1 MEHGI
6 LPKRRICPN
15 GHQMKLYMGQRN
27 QWNCN
32 KRPCLKKIGLKH
44 GTWFTDL
51 KLDFVIAVRFIY
63 CWSKELVSIKFC
75 EEELGM
81 SHDTTVKWCNYM
93 REVCAAS
100 LERENSGKIGGEGR
114 IVEVDE
120 SLFTRRKN
128 HAGRV
133 LPRIWILGGICR
145 ETGESFLKT
154 VPDRG
159 VQTLMKIIKDNVAEG
174 STIYTD
180 SWKSYR
186 TSELEAQGFTHFK
199 VNHKY
204 HFVDPESGAHTQTIE
219 RMWGSAKWRNK
230 KQRGTSRN
238 MLDSYLAEFMWRQR
252 NKEENPFLQILRD
265 IATFWPPEENT

>member
-1 MEHGI
+1 
-6 LPKRRICPN
+6 
-15 GHQMKLYMGQRN
+15 
-27 QWNCN
+27 
-32 KRPCLKKIGLKH
+32 
-44 GTWFTDL
+44 
-51 KLDFVIAVRFIY
+51 
-63 CWSKELVSIKFC
+63 
-75 EEELGM
+75 
-81 SHDTTVKWCNYM
+81 M

-120 SLFTRRKN
+120 SLFTE
-128 HAGRV
+128 GR
-133 LPRIWILGGICR
+133 
-145 ETGESFLKT
+145 TMQGEFYHGYGFLE
-154 VPDRG
+154 
-159 VQTLMKIIKDNVAEG
+159 DNVAEG